1 MLREYVSKIYY
12 YFFSAVGYFIID
24 KNYFV
29 ILFF

>member
-1 MLREYVSKIYY
+1 MLYEYVSKI

>member
-1 MLREYVSKIYY
+1 MLHEYVSKI